1 MSIIRTPP
9 YRFRLVSKIAKTYG
23 MRGFTEK
30 TARVVSDFI
39 EVKHNNT
46 LFKTEVNH
54 IIPSVSHMMKN
65 IIIQSSK
72 KDARFKVKHLQ
83 LIGSMYEETKI
94 LAPNEFDF
102 FAVFDYDI
110 ISDRRI
116 SLKSGC
122 RPGFTKIRV
131 NEISK
136 QWSDC
141 CQGFYLSPHKCMR
154 IFESL
159 LPSQLENISPIITPS
174 GTLYGW
180 KRRKRTFDLVWK
192 KDDGCNMDIAVDIMP
207 AFPVIYRDLQK
218 TLREECT
225 DTRMDE
231 LGPTQACYLIPR
243 SCEHHYEGKCWH
255 NSFAHAESEMI
266 RKMDSGK
273 KKCHRVLKLLFT
285 SDQMGKSEYLTSY
298 ALKSAIM
305 YKSKIDFD
313 HELQFI
319 LYIFI
324 HFAKCFDQTCMPTYF
339 LTKTNVWKNILEH
352 RTHNIWGS
360 HFLCD
365 ILVRRQLVENIGKS
379 ELRRRYPAWNS
390 AIVLE
395 FWRRMMILLIVVFS
409 TVESSE
415 NIEQVFELITNTHS
429 RSNFY
434 YLDQLRNKKLN
445 WLLAAPQYDVLN
457 IRANY
462 RRVISSLDIPIYT
475 ELTNELQR
483 NKLLDMKALNSLIRK
498 YKYTFKA
505 GNDRFVNLEV
515 RRDSNVYIPH
525 RTSCKSE
532 TLSRQQYTVRYRSA
546 KHR

>member
-1 MSIIRTPP
+1 MIRIPP
-9 YRFRLVSKIAKTYG
+9 YRFRLVSKIAKTHG
-23 MRGFTEK
+23 TRGFTEK
-30 TARVVSDFI
+30 TARAVSDFI
-39 EVKHNNT
+39 EVKHKDT
-46 LFKTEVNH
+46 LFKNKDDH
-54 IIPSVSHMMKN
+54 LNQAVSHMMKN
-65 IIIQSSK
+65 IVIESSK
-72 KDARFKVKHLQ
+72 QDARFKVKDLQ

-110 ISDRRI
+110 TSDRGI
-116 SLKSGC
+116 SLESGC

-131 NEISK
+131 NENSK

-154 IFESL
+154 IFETL
-159 LPSQLENISPIITPS
+159 LPSHLENISPIITPS

-180 KRRKRTFDLVWK
+180 KRRKRTFDFVWK
-192 KDDGCNMDIAVDIMP
+192 KNGDSNMNIAVDIMP
-207 AFPVIYRDLQK
+207 AFPVIYKDLHK
-218 TLREECT
+218 TLREDCT

-231 LGPTQACYLIPR
+231 IGHNQVCYLIPR
-243 SCEHHYEGKCWH
+243 SCEHHYEGKYWH

-305 YKSKIDFD
+305 YKSKKDFD
-313 HELQFI
+313 HELEFI
-319 LYIFI
+319 LFIFI
-324 HFAKCFDQTCMPTYF
+324 YFAKCFDQTCMPTYF
-339 LTKTNVWKNILEH
+339 LTKTNVLKNILEH

-365 ILVRRQLVENIGKS
+365 TLVRRQLVGNIEKS

-409 TVESSE
+409 TTESSE
-415 NIEQVFELITNTHS
+415 NIEKVFELIIDTHS
-429 RSNFY
+429 NSNFY
-434 YLDQLRNKKLN
+434 YLDQLRNRKLN

-457 IRANY
+457 IRAKY

-475 ELTNELQR
+475 EMTNELQKY
-483 NKLLDMKALNSLIRK
+483 KLLDIDALNSLIRE

-505 GNDRFVNLEV
+505 GNDQFVNLEV
-515 RRDSNVYIPH
+515 RRDTNVYIPN

-532 TLSRQQYTVRYRSA
+532 YLLRQQYTVRY
-546 KHR
+546 